1 MDLCPLYVSRF
12 TNDETNQN
20 RNIIDCHIL
29 RETINTM
36 YCVQH
41 SDSSLVIRDENRCHE
56 WAKTD
61 CERSITLSTRVN
73 GNIDNSDASRIRYAS
88 GHA

>member
-29 RETINTM
+29 RETITRCIVCDIQIVPLLSGM
-36 YCVQH
+36 K
-41 SDSSLVIRDENRCHE
+41 NRYHE

-61 CERSITLSTRVN
+61 YKRSITLSTRVN
-73 GNIDNSDASRIRYAS
+73 DNIDNSDAIRIRYA
-88 GHA
+88 